1 MICAVYTT
9 SRKIATA
16 APYVVPRAGKGKAPM
31 NDIKNGAG
39 RVPGPMPPGAEAYAS
54 AMMRSL
60 AGRSPEAR
68 QVLYE
73 QLRTLWHVV
82 NDPFPAVLGRMG
94 MTEESCS
101 VRFCVPRGVI
111 REWCGSRRSPPLYVR
126 LMMAEAAGLIT
137 LRAHA
142 PRQTEIVID

>member
-1 MICAVYTT
+1 
-9 SRKIATA
+9 
-16 APYVVPRAGKGKAPM
+16 M
-31 NDIKNGAG
+31 NDIQNGAG

-82 NDPFPAVLGRMG
+82 NDPFPAASYGSG
-94 MTEESCS
+94 A
-101 VRFCVPRGVI
+101 GAGGI
-111 REWCGSRRSPPLYVR
+111 RRCTCAS
-126 LMMAEAAGLIT
+126 
-137 LRAHA
+137 
-142 PRQTEIVID
+142 